1 MFTPLHD
8 LNVEQLE
15 KAADGYC
22 KKYLPMFSPV
32 AYNAFIDGVLW
43 VQKVNDKKIT
53 L

>member
-15 KAADGYC
+15 KAADEYC
-22 KKYLPMFSPV
+22 EKYVPMFQKV
-32 AYNAFIDGVLW
+32 ANNAFIDGVLW
-43 VQKVNDKKIT
+43 AQKVNDKKIT